1 MLQQV
6 KFLSRSKQSEG
17 SRSARS
23 TPAKK
28 MTSLVS
34 YIDPDDEVQIDS
46 NDDEGEEEG
55 PAIANDD
62 LNTEGTNSDSVPMDL
77 DDSDME
83 SLKNE
88 DVIDEPTA
96 STAHVWSD
104 GITLP
109 PEPPGQCSAKL
120 QESINRLMQLK
131 KQDKNFDMNAS
142 IQVHIIWI
150 SHSLFNTFCHI
161 Q

>member
-1 MLQQV
+1 
-6 KFLSRSKQSEG
+6 
-17 SRSARS
+17 
-23 TPAKK
+23 

-34 YIDPDDEVQIDS
+34 YIDPDDEAQIES
-46 NDDEGEEEG
+46 NDDEDQED
-55 PAIANDD
+55 PAIALQDH
-62 LNTEGTNSDSVPMDL
+62 NTEGTNSDSVPMDL
-77 DDSDME
+77 DDSDDME
-83 SLKNE
+83 SLKNDDAE
-88 DVIDEPTA
+88 TEPST

-109 PEPPGQCSAKL
+109 PEPPGQCSARL

-142 IQVHIIWI
+142 IQVQ
-150 SHSLFNTFCHI
+150 SLSLCPLLSGTFSFASTFLCHT